1 MPLYIQQMDNNSLLT
16 GMLERLISTVK
27 ESVLSGA
34 SIILGELVGIGKCLV
49 FDLAYSMLLELIS
62 SDYNEDDSNQPLLH
76 VA

>member
-1 MPLYIQQMDNNSLLT
+1 MDNNSLLT